1 MKRVVLGVIL
11 TCQPTSQAPYKR
23 DTDIVRQ
30 EGREADLVLC
40 LGGNLTGSTAEIVNS
55 AAGRSQTGLPYGG
68 GGALGTILVRTT
80 ASKFDSTA
88 TLKFNCTADEVVKR
102 LVDRYN
108 IRYMGAQYI
117 YTSVVSRV
125 YINIYVVDRY
135 GILGDVSSEA
145 VTRRLE
151 QESEALER
159 EKVVFTI
166 F

>member
-1 MKRVVLGVIL
+1 M
-11 TCQPTSQAPYKR
+11 
-23 DTDIVRQ
+23 
-30 EGREADLVLC
+30 
-40 LGGNLTGSTAEIVNS
+40 
-55 AAGRSQTGLPYGG
+55 
-68 GGALGTILVRTT
+68 
-80 ASKFDSTA
+80 
-88 TLKFNCTADEVVKR
+88 KFNCTADEVVKR

-125 YINIYVVDRY
+125 YINIFVVDRY

-159 EKVVFTI
+159 EKVVFTN